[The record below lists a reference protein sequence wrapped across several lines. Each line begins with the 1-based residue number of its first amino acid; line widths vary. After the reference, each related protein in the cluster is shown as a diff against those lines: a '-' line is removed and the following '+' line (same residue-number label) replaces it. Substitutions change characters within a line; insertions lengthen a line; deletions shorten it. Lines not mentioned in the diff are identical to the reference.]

1 VPGGV
6 GARLPLARATAYLS
20 PFVATSSRIGAS
32 GGTGVLLTFDPRAKM
47 TDSSPHSRGPHE
59 GLPPATVYDPARD
72 GQTPF
77 GAEPTGTVVLL
88 LVGEVEARWAAETAV
103 ELSTTWA
110 GNGRRIVLAD
120 LFLEN
125 PILHQA
131 AGAENL
137 EGVVDVFLYGASI
150 SRSARP
156 VKGRGFYLIPA
167 GTYAP
172 DGEAIYRHPRWPKL
186 VAGFRDAHASLVLF
200 VPAGG
205 ADLAGIAEWVSQVVL
220 LGTPRDLAVLDAVAH
235 AELRGRIEP
244 PPAGG
249 VADAGGTSVLDLL
262 PPPPPPAAALLEE
275 ELHLPPPPPRPR
287 PRSSRLI
294 NVALW
299 ALLAA
304 AIAGAAT
311 YLVAMLRPELLP
323 DWTGAREARNDTV
336 VAPIRRTVRTA
347 AAPRAV
353 GAPLPYTVQVINYR
367 SFPAARRQLDRLRTG
382 SASALFF
389 VSPQEI
395 DRILYYQ
402 ILAGALPDSTAA
414 RAVKDALVASGAI
427 RAEDAAD
434 AGSLVQP
441 TPLAFELGEFASE
454 DSARVRADSLLARE
468 IPAYPVAVPYS
479 DNSRRWR
486 LYGGAFPDSASAEGM
501 RRLLVRAGLPIRLVE
516 RSGVATLGGR

>member
-1 VPGGV
+1 
-6 GARLPLARATAYLS
+6 LPLSRDTAYLS
-20 PFVATSSRIGAS
+20 PFVATSSRIGAP
-32 GGTGVLLTFDPRAKM
+32 GGTGALLTFDPRAKM
-47 TDSSPHSRGPHE
+47 TDSSPHPRESDD
-59 GLPPATVYDPARD
+59 GLPPATVYDPEQD

-88 LVGEVEARWAAETAV
+88 LVGEVEPRWAAETAV

-125 PILHQA
+125 PVLHEA

-172 DGEAIYRHPRWPKL
+172 DAEAIYRHPRWPKL

-200 VPAGG
+200 VPAEG
-205 ADLAGIAEWVSQVVL
+205 ADLGGIAEWVSQVVL
-220 LGTPRDLAVLDAVAH
+220 LGTPRDPAVLDAVAD
-235 AELRGRIEP
+235 AEVRGRLEP
-244 PPAGG
+244 PAAGDAESPEGPA
-249 VADAGGTSVLDLL
+249 ALDVL
-262 PPPPPPAAALLEE
+262 PPPPPPAAALLDEEE
-275 ELHLPPPPPRPR
+275 ELHLPPPRARTP

-311 YLVAMLRPELLP
+311 YVVAMLRPELLP

-336 VAPIRRTVRTA
+336 LAPIRRSVRAPA

-353 GAPLPYTVQVINYR
+353 GAPLPYSVQVINYR
-367 SFPAARRQLDRLRTG
+367 SFPAARRQLERLRAG
-382 SASALFF
+382 SASSLFF

-414 RAVKDALVASGAI
+414 RAVKDALVESGAI

-434 AGSLVQP
+434 AASLIQP

-454 DSARVRADSLLARE
+454 DSAQSRADSLLARQ

-501 RRLLVRAGLPIRLVE
+501 RRLLVQAGLPARLVE